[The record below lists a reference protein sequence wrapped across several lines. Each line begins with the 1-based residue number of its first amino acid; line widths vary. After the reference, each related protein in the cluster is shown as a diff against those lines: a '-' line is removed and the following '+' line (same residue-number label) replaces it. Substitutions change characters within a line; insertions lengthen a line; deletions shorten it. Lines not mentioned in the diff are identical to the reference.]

1 MKLDIPQQRGLGARV
16 WSIAKGLGGWGA
28 MVVCLV
34 GCATVPETGRSQL
47 RLLSPAEEMRLGLQS
62 FERLKKQ
69 LKVSQD
75 AEARAMLEKV
85 GRAIAA
91 VAPLPDAQWEFVLFE
106 SPEANAF
113 CLPGGK
119 VGVYTGLL
127 PITKDEAG
135 LATVLG
141 HEVAHA
147 VARHGA
153 ERLSHEWLRQMG
165 GQVLAVGVAGAD
177 PRAQQLALLA
187 YGVGTEVGAILP
199 YSRLQ
204 ESEADRLGLLY
215 MARAGYDP
223 REAVRF
229 WQRFAEYNRQHGGAR
244 VPVWLR
250 THPLDET
257 RIRQLEQWMP
267 EALAEYERSRGRGV
281 P

>member
-1 MKLDIPQQRGLGARV
+1 MKPKAKWMGSMMGSAAAAGLL
-16 WSIAKGLGGWGA
+16 LGC
-28 MVVCLV
+28 V
-34 GCATVPETGRSQL
+34 TVPETGRTQL
-47 RLLSPAEEMRLGLQS
+47 RLISPAEEVQLGLQS
-62 FERLKKQ
+62 FEQLKKE
-69 LKVSQD
+69 LPISKD
-75 AEARAMLEKV
+75 ANARAMVEKV

-91 VAPLPDAQWEFVLFE
+91 VAPLRDAQWEFVLFE

-119 VGVYTGLL
+119 VGVYTGIL
-127 PITKDEAG
+127 PITQNEAG
-135 LATVLG
+135 LAAVLG

-153 ERLSHEWLRQMG
+153 ERLSHEWLRQLG
-165 GQVLAVGVAGAD
+165 GQILAAGISGSDRRAHQLAV
-177 PRAQQLALLA
+177 LA
-187 YGVGTEVGAILP
+187 YGIGTEVGAILP

-204 ESEADRLGLLY
+204 ESEADHMGLLY

-229 WQRFAEYNRQHGGAR
+229 WQRFSAYNREHGGTR
-244 VPVWLR
+244 IPVWLR

-257 RIRQLEQWMP
+257 RIRQLEEWMP
-267 EALAEYERSRGRGV
+267 EALAEYEKARAPGSG